1 MYNNNKPKMFI
12 DPEDK
17 EALEMFSYLCETN
30 PDKEPYMLELMVWA
44 YKYKHEEYEAIMEKY
59 RGSDSFINLDA
70 FKGEHVQNH
79 IAEDPDHQPSR
90 FGDLDA
96 EVNAYIRKIAI
107 GEEIQNPDFDTIMSI
122 VS

>member
-1 MYNNNKPKMFI
+1 MFI

-17 EALEMFSYLCETN
+17 EAMEMFSYLCDTN

-44 YKYKHEEYEAIMEKY
+44 YKHKHEEYEAIMEKY

-70 FKGEHVQNH
+70 YKSDHVSDH
-79 IAEDPDHQPSR
+79 IPENSNNLPTKND
-90 FGDLDA
+90 
-96 EVNAYIRKIAI
+96 NAYVAKIAI
-107 GEEIQNPDFDTIMSI
+107 GEEILNPDFDTIMSI